1 MIFETKQ
8 TEKAAV
14 LFDGWQESLI
24 WSCLQNVMGKL
35 YVDSLE
41 SPVSAMIALGD
52 FRFFAGKPHRELVL
66 HQIETKEG
74 QPAILVPQ
82 NGQWAELMEVCYR
95 EKAQKVTRYA
105 IKKEPGIFDRANLQA
120 AADSLPEGYVL
131 KMIDEPLFNWSREM
145 DWCRDW
151 VAQYTDYAM
160 YEKYGLGAVA
170 LKDGEPVAGASSY
183 SGYLGGVEVEIVTR
197 EDHRRKGLAYACG
210 AKLILE
216 CLKRG
221 WYPSWDA
228 KTKWSVALAEKLG
241 YHFDHEY
248 TAYEI
253 W

>member
-1 MIFETKQ
+1 MIFETKR

-35 YVDSLE
+35 YVDSPE
-41 SPVSAMIALGD
+41 NPVSAMIALGD
-52 FRFFAGKPHRELVL
+52 FRFFAGMPNRELVL
-66 HQIETKEG
+66 HPIETKEG

-82 NGQWAELMEVCYR
+82 NGQWAQAIEDCYG
-95 EKAQKVTRYA
+95 EKARKVTRYA
-105 IKKEPGIFDRANLQA
+105 IKKEPGIFDRAKLQTA
-120 AADSLPEGYVL
+120 IDSLPEGYVL
-131 KMIDEPLFNWSREM
+131 KMIDEPLFHWSRGM

-151 VAQYTDYAM
+151 VAQYPDYAM
-160 YEKYGLGAVA
+160 YEKYGLGVVA

-183 SGYLGGVEVEIVTR
+183 SGYLGGVEVEIITR
-197 EDHRRKGLAYACG
+197 EDRRRKGLAYACG